1 MTTTY
6 EFDDLDLEL
15 IRELRSAIR
24 DVDEFGIPAK
34 DCLDEDDML
43 DAVRLLLNV
52 VGQDVAPF
60 VLSEEA
66 RDEEGAEASDLGS
79 KALTEEELSVKHWQ
93 EFQKETLA
101 SASRGLK
108 K

>member
-52 VGQDVAPF
+52 VGQDVAPL
-60 VLSEEA
+60 VLS
-66 RDEEGAEASDLGS
+66 EEGAEASDLGS
-79 KALTEEELSVKHWQ
+79 KALTEEELSLKHWQ

>member
-6 EFDDLDLEL
+6 EFDDLDLKL

-24 DVDEFGIPAK
+24 DVDELGSPAK

-52 VGQDVAPF
+52 VGQDVAAGGG
-60 VLSEEA
+60 VDWH
-66 RDEEGAEASDLGS
+66 R
-79 KALTEEELSVKHWQ
+79 V
-93 EFQKETLA
+93 A

>member
-6 EFDDLDLEL
+6 EFDDLDLKL

-24 DVDEFGIPAK
+24 DVDEFGSPAK

-52 VGQDVAPF
+52 VGQDVAPL

-66 RDEEGAEASDLGS
+66 RDEEGASDLGS
-79 KALTEEELSVKHWQ
+79 KALTEEELSLKHWQ

>member
-24 DVDEFGIPAK
+24 DVDEFGSPAK

-52 VGQDVAPF
+52 VGQDVAPL

-66 RDEEGAEASDLGS
+66 RDEEG
-79 KALTEEELSVKHWQ
+79 T
-93 EFQKETLA
+93 T
-101 SASRGLK
+101 
-108 K
+108 